1 MTRNSV
7 KSGKNSIL
15 IRPNLLNITRDK
27 MEFKSMFEKEENL
40 FDIMFLNFV
49 VIEIMSRFMNI
60 IDIEDYIL
68 ILEKY
73 SEVENND
80 VLLLLIESNVNVIK
94 NIDKP
99 ILNKRYLTLLIL
111 EKFSS
116 LQLPA
121 LF

>member
-1 MTRNSV
+1 
-7 KSGKNSIL
+7 
-15 IRPNLLNITRDK
+15 

-80 VLLLLIESNVNVIK
+80 VLLLLLESNVNVIK
-94 NIDKP
+94 NIEKP
-99 ILNKRYLTLLIL
+99 ILNKRY
-111 EKFSS
+111 
-116 LQLPA
+116 
-121 LF
+121 

>member
-1 MTRNSV
+1 
-7 KSGKNSIL
+7 
-15 IRPNLLNITRDK
+15 
-27 MEFKSMFEKEENL
+27 MFEKEENL

-80 VLLLLIESNVNVIK
+80 VLLLLLESNVNVIK
-94 NIDKP
+94 NIEKP
-99 ILNKRYLTLLIL
+99 ILNKRY
-111 EKFSS
+111 
-116 LQLPA
+116 
-121 LF
+121 

>member
-7 KSGKNSIL
+7 KSGKNSIF

>member
-1 MTRNSV
+1 
-7 KSGKNSIL
+7 
-15 IRPNLLNITRDK
+15 

-49 VIEIMSRFMNI
+49 VMEIMSRFMNF

-80 VLLLLIESNVNVIK
+80 VLLLLLESNVNVIK
-94 NIDKP
+94 NIDKQV
-99 ILNKRYLTLLIL
+99 LNKRYLN
-111 EKFSS
+111 SY
-116 LQLPA
+116 
-121 LF
+121 